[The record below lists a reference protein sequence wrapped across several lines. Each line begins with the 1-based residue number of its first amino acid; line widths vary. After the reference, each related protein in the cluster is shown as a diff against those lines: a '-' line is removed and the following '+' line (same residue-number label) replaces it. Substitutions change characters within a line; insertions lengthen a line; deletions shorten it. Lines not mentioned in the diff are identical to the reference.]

1 MKWGELL
8 EPVPCFHPR
17 PSAKSHVAL
26 DEGLKH
32 SGLQLL
38 PLILERPLVSSG
50 RHFTPLADLTPVP
63 DESLPWPRGGAV
75 TGVIQPDRSHFPR
88 GMIGLGGGW

>member
-8 EPVPCFHPR
+8 EPVPSVHPG

-38 PLILERPLVSSG
+38 PLILQRLLMSSG
-50 RHFTPLADLTPVP
+50 MHFTPLADLTPVP
-63 DESLPWPRGGAV
+63 DESLPRPPGWSC
-75 TGVIQPDRSHFPR
+75 DRYNPARQISFPW